1 MTHRGRVLTA
11 TLLIAVPVLFLLFYG
26 LLTMTFDYPGIL
38 REPLGEILRRFA
50 AGGPPLVLL
59 WYGFALTPALFIPA
73 AILLRRAFPDTTPF
87 LDLAV
92 PLGVLAGLVQV
103 LGLIRWPFLVPELA
117 RIFLDPAASE
127 ATQTAALTVFGA
139 FHQYA
144 GVAIGEHLGY
154 LFTGAWTLVIAAAM
168 LTSPVFR
175 PWLGWA
181 GIVSA
186 LGILVGLLEPAGI
199 ALAGTINAVAYLAW
213 SLWLVATGVSLL
225 RTHAQVA
232 DSPVAVDPN
241 PTHVPIA
248 ATTTNTRAP
257 KRPAGVAS
265 SWIGPASKREPDPV
279 RRS

>member
-1 MTHRGRVLTA
+1 MSNRTRVLTA
-11 TLLIAVPVLFLLFYG
+11 TLLIMVPVLFMLFYG

-38 REPLGEILRRFA
+38 REPAGEILRRFA
-50 AGGPPLVLL
+50 AGGPSLVLL

-73 AILLRRAFPDTTPF
+73 AILLRRAFPATTPL

-117 RIFLDPAASE
+117 RTFLDPAASE
-127 ATQTAALTVFGA
+127 ATQAAALIVFGA

-154 LFTGAWTLVIAAAM
+154 LFTGVWTLVIAGAM
-168 LTSPVFR
+168 LKSPLFR

-186 LGILVGLLEPAGI
+186 LGILVGLLEPTGI

-213 SLWLVATGVSLL
+213 SLWLVAIGVSLL
-225 RTHAQVA
+225 RVHPQVA
-232 DSPVAVDPN
+232 DSP
-241 PTHVPIA
+241 
-248 ATTTNTRAP
+248 ATASAIPAYAPLGTRP
-257 KRPAGVAS
+257 
-265 SWIGPASKREPDPV
+265 
-279 RRS
+279 